1 MNKWTPGLIGGAV
14 LGGIMWIATG
24 TFWWLP
30 AVIVVGLAV
39 VPLVGREDRQKNYAR
54 KKRDDN
60 FRD

>member
-24 TFWWLP
+24 TFWWLL
-30 AVIVVGLAV
+30 AGIVVGLDV

>member
-1 MNKWTPGLIGGAV
+1 MNKWTPGLIGGAA

-24 TFWWLP
+24 TFWWLL
-30 AVIVVGLAV
+30 AGIVVGLAV